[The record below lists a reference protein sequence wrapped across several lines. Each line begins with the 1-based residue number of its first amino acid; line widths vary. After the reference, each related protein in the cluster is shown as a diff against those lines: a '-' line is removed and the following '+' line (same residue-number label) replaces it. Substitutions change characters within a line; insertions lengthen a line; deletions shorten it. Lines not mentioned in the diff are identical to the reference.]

1 MNAKAA
7 LNATIAN
14 LIHYKLLG
22 ITILSFSIVLST
34 IVVLTGP
41 EAEPQQRTEK
51 AWPVSIQVAEP
62 QEMRPILIAYG
73 KVESRQVANLK
84 TSITAPV
91 AEVVAPEGT
100 WVNRGDLLVRL
111 DQKEMKL
118 ALAVATAEYKK
129 RVAQLESTKTDFE
142 LARNITKYHQ
152 DLKNI
157 AAAKLKRH
165 LDLYNSK
172 MVSDAILDEVRKEV
186 SERSI
191 RLERHYADLR
201 IFPNQIEQ
209 HEASLAEGEALV
221 EQAQLNL
228 LQTSI
233 LAPFDGRVI
242 ETFIA
247 PGDRV
252 LPGKTI
258 IQVADYDG
266 LEVRAAIPAS
276 VGYALRQKFQQGEK
290 VSATGKLDGRSIEFA
305 LTRLSGN
312 VKIGQSG
319 LDAFFKTAS
328 DESLDIGRVIN
339 LNITLPPEPNVI
351 ALPVQSV
358 YENNRI
364 YRVEDN
370 RLQGIEVKQIGD
382 YVDEDGSFQVL
393 VRSTEIVQGDKLI
406 TTQLPRAITGLLV
419 DPIDSSSFEEALAS
433 DISLDDK
440 KSPN

>member
-22 ITILSFSIVLST
+22 ITILSFSIVLAT
-34 IVVLTGP
+34 LIVLTGP

-51 AWPVSIQVAEP
+51 AWPVSILVAEP
-62 QEMRPILIAYG
+62 QEKRPILIAYG

-91 AEVVAPEGT
+91 AEVVTPEGT

-111 DQKEMKL
+111 DEKEMKL
-118 ALAVATAEYKK
+118 ALAVANADYKK

-142 LARNITKYHQ
+142 LARNITTHHQ

-157 AAAKLKRH
+157 AEAKLKRH
-165 LDLYNSK
+165 LDLYSSK

-191 RLERHYADLR
+191 KLARHYADLR

-209 HEASLAEGEALV
+209 HEASVAEGKALV
-221 EQAQLNL
+221 ERAELDL
-228 LQTSI
+228 LQTRI

-242 ETFIA
+242 ETYIA

-252 LPGKTI
+252 LPGKAI

-276 VGYALRQKFQQGEK
+276 VGYALRQKFQQGEE
-290 VSATGKLDGRSIEFA
+290 VRATGELDGRSIEFA
-305 LTRLSGN
+305 LTRLSGH
-312 VKIGQSG
+312 VKSGQSG

-328 DESLDIGRVIN
+328 DASLDIGRVIN
-339 LNITLPPEPNVI
+339 LNITLPPEQNVV
-351 ALPVQSV
+351 ALPVQSI

-364 YRVEDN
+364 YRVEGN

-382 YVDEDGSFQVL
+382 YVDANGSYQVL
-393 VRSTEIVQGDKLI
+393 VRSKEIVRGDKLI

-419 DPIDSSSFEEALAS
+419 EPIDSSSFEEALAS
-433 DISLDDK
+433 DINIDGK
-440 KSPN
+440 TSPN

>member
-7 LNATIAN
+7 LNATIVN
-14 LIHYKLLG
+14 LIHYRLLG
-22 ITILSFSIVLST
+22 VTILSLSIVLAT
-34 IVVLTGP
+34 LIVLTGP

-51 AWPVSIQVAEP
+51 AWPVSILVAEP
-62 QEMRPILIAYG
+62 EEKRPILIAFG
-73 KVESRQVANLK
+73 KVESRQVANMK
-84 TSITAPV
+84 TSITARV
-91 AEVVAPEGT
+91 AEVAAPEGT
-100 WVNRGDLLVRL
+100 WVNLGDLLVRL
-111 DQKEMKL
+111 DEKEMKL
-118 ALAVATAEYKK
+118 ALTVATAEYKK

-142 LARNITKYHQ
+142 LARSVTTHHQ
-152 DLKNI
+152 NLKDI
-157 AAAKLKRH
+157 AEAKLERH
-165 LDLYNSK
+165 LDLYNNK
-172 MVSDAILDEVRKEV
+172 MMSDAILDEVRKEV

-191 RLERHYADLR
+191 TLERHFADLR

-209 HEASLAEGEALV
+209 HEASVAEGKAFV
-221 EQAQLNL
+221 EQAELNL
-228 LQTSI
+228 QQTSV
-233 LAPFDGRVI
+233 LAPFAGRVI
-242 ETFIA
+242 ETYIA

-252 LPGKTI
+252 VPGKTI
-258 IQVADYDG
+258 IKVADYDG

-290 VSATGKLDGRSIEFA
+290 VSAKGELDGRSIEFA

-312 VKIGQSG
+312 VKSGQSG

-339 LNITLPPEPNVI
+339 LNITLPSEPNVV

-364 YRVEDN
+364 NRVENN

-382 YVDEDGSFQVL
+382 FVDENGSYQVL

-419 DPIDSSSFEEALAS
+419 NPIDSSSFEEALAS
-433 DISLDDK
+433 DINIDDK